1 MNDER
6 PGTEVSNGVSRL
18 VFDIGGSHLR
28 VALADGDALGAS
40 EKVATPKNP
49 AQGVE
54 AIHAFL
60 EKHGARADEA
70 VGGIAGVVRDGV
82 VVRTGYLPEWDGF
95 NLAAAL
101 KDTCGI
107 SSTQLFNDAE
117 IAGVGEAVHGAGKGY
132 RVVAYVTVSTGIGG
146 ALIVG
151 GRPAPHAVGYEPGKQ
166 VIDYERM
173 RTLEDVAGGA
183 SLTEEFGHPPEELEH
198 AVVEERVRALAVGL
212 YNVLH
217 LWSPDMLILGGS
229 LMNDTTGYPLDAVAR
244 EISSLPVPL
253 PALPPIARS
262 ALGDDAGLRGAL
274 VLAADKN
281 N

>member
-28 VALADGDALGAS
+28 VALADGGALGAS
-40 EKVATPKNP
+40 EKIATPQNP

-54 AIHAFL
+54 AIRAFL
-60 EKHGARADEA
+60 EKRGTSAEGA

-95 NLAAAL
+95 NLSAAL
-101 KDTCGI
+101 KETCGI
-107 SSTQLFNDAE
+107 SYARIFNDAE
-117 IAGVGEAVHGAGKGY
+117 IAGVGEAVLGAGKGHHI
-132 RVVAYVTVSTGIGG
+132 VAYVTVGTGIGG

-151 GRPAPHAVGYEPGKQ
+151 GRPAPHAVGYEPGQQ

-198 AVVEERVRALAVGL
+198 AVVEGRIRALAIGL
-212 YNVLH
+212 YNVLR
-217 LWSPDMLILGGS
+217 LWSPDVLILGGS

-244 EISSLPVPL
+244 EIASLSVPL
-253 PALPPIARS
+253 PVLPPIARS

-274 VLAADKN
+274 VLAADEN